1 MKNPTPRVKFTKND
15 LAKYP
20 FLKENTEYIKTLN
33 LKIEDLTSPEFS
45 TILQRAE
52 ERLTEAILYTNVTHK
67 TQNPEI
73 EISSF
78 PVTIMLTLA
87 TQNQFIKKRYALS
100 EAKQTYQDL
109 QLEPKE
115 RFLAIAHEM
124 GWSLTS
130 NTDPKIPHEYALN
143 FTDYLRNTTHLRDKK
158 WKLVN
163 RLLTKGKV
171 YLTKNETARLL
182 SEEVRKHIEKRLETK
197 DLPKF
202 PPKITETADKIK
214 KLAVE
219 KIGQTEMEG
228 LPKIIAQNAFP
239 PCINAL
245 YAAFTSGRHLSH
257 IGRFTLTS
265 FLVNIGMPPDD
276 VIALFK
282 NISDFNERL
291 TRYQVEHIAGDR
303 GSRTRYIPPRC
314 DTLKTHSVCINAD
327 DLCREINHPLTY
339 YRIRLRRT
347 R

>member
-1 MKNPTPRVKFTKND
+1 MKNPAIPTRFTKND
-15 LAKYP
+15 LTKYP

-33 LKIEDLTSPEFS
+33 LKVEDLTSPEFS

-52 ERLTEAILYTNVTHK
+52 ERLTEAILYANVTHK
-67 TQNPEI
+67 PQNAEI

-78 PVTIMLTLA
+78 PVTIILTLA
-87 TQNQFIKKRYALS
+87 TQNEFIKKRYALA

-115 RFLAIAHEM
+115 RLLAIAHDI
-124 GWSLTS
+124 GWSLKL
-130 NTDPKIPHEYALN
+130 NTDPMIPHEYTLN

-163 RLLTKGKV
+163 RHLTKGKV
-171 YLTKNETARLL
+171 YLTARETARIL
-182 SEEVRKHIEKRLETK
+182 SEEVRKHMEKRLEIK
-197 DLPKF
+197 DLQKLPQ
-202 PPKITETADKIK
+202 IIAETAEKIK

-219 KIGQTEMEG
+219 KIGLTEMEG
-228 LPKIIAQNAFP
+228 LPKIIAQSAFP
-239 PCINAL
+239 PCIGAL

-265 FLVNIGMPPDD
+265 FLVNIGMQPDA
-276 VIALFK
+276 VVALFK
-282 NISDFNERL
+282 NISDFNEKL

-314 DTLKTHSVCINAD
+314 DTLKTHGVCTNPDA
-327 DLCREINHPLTY
+327 LCRSINHPLTY